1 MLVEKVL
8 QIIGWVQHH
17 FCGNWHTPKVFW
29 LSDLIGQN
37 CDYHASNSR
46 NQRHYVWGCLS
57 VPFLW
62 TRYLRNPLRGFLQ
75 IWHKHPLGLIRNWWS
90 EVKITVS
97 AQNTFLTITQPFIWW
112 LRPKKKK
119 SLITCWRSKVNFVVT
134 SSFCEKMF
142 WPLFKTCGDIQPQ
155 DGDSSPIIIVP
166 RMSVYFW
173 IWLTVQLLSF
183 HCHNMLSVCD
193 NSE

>member
-1 MLVEKVL
+1 MPAIAVTKGIMFGV
-8 QIIGWVQHH
+8 V
-17 FCGNWHTPKVFW
+17 
-29 LSDLIGQN
+29 
-37 CDYHASNSR
+37 
-46 NQRHYVWGCLS
+46 CLS
-57 VPFLW
+57 HSCERDISG
-62 TRYLRNPLRGFLQ
+62 T
-75 IWHKHPLGLIRNWWS
+75 HLGDFFKFVTNIHLDWFEIGGQRS
-90 EVKITVS
+90 KSLCPRKTH
-97 AQNTFLTITQPFIWW
+97 FLTITQPFIWW

-142 WPLFKTCGDIQPQ
+142 WPLFNTCGDIQPQ